1 MSELYIDD
9 MPAHSIAQ
17 KFGTPLYCYSA
28 TGIENNFS
36 NWQAAFEKTLPPA
49 GFTICFACKANDNIA
64 IMSLLGKQG
73 AGADIV
79 SGGELARAIKAKI
92 PPRKIV
98 YSGVGKKEREL
109 AEALRLGILQINVES
124 EEELRLIS
132 KLAKKMK
139 KTVQVALRVNPDV
152 DAKTHAKITTGKK
165 ENKFGIN
172 IKDAPRLYR
181 LAKSLPGIKATGV
194 AVHIGSQITS
204 LAPFKKAYK
213 RVAGLVLLLRKEGNT
228 ITTVDLGGGMGIT
241 YKDETPPD
249 LHLYALMVANIFSPL
264 DVHVIL
270 EPGRALVGNA
280 GVLLS
285 SVVSVKKGHDKT
297 FVILDAGMNDLIRP
311 ALYAAYHEI
320 IPVRPGTGKK
330 QSYDIV
336 GPVCETGDA
345 FHTSK
350 KMPPLK
356 TGDVVAILSAGA
368 YGAVMSSSY
377 NTRPPAGEVMVK
389 GSRAALIRK
398 AKTVEE
404 IIAEDTVPGWL
415 K

>member
-1 MSELYIDD
+1 MSEFYIDD
-9 MPAHSIAQ
+9 IPARSIAE

-28 TGIENNFS
+28 TGIENNF
-36 NWQAAFEKTLPPA
+36 NGWQRAFEKTLPRKN
-49 GFTICFACKANDNIA
+49 FTICFACKANDNIA
-64 IMSLLGKQG
+64 IMSLLEKLG

-98 YSGVGKKEREL
+98 YSGVGKKEAEL
-109 AEALRLGILQINVES
+109 AEALRLGLLQINVES

-172 IKDAPRLYR
+172 INDAPRLYR
-181 LAKSLPGIKATGV
+181 LARSLPGIRATGV
-194 AVHIGSQITS
+194 AMHIGSQITS
-204 LAPFKKAYK
+204 LTPFKKAYE
-213 RVAGLVLLLRKEGNT
+213 RMAALVLRLRKQGNA
-228 ITTVDLGGGMGIT
+228 ITTVDLGGGFGIT
-241 YKDETPPD
+241 YKDETPPG
-249 LHLYALMVANIFSPL
+249 LHLYALMVAGIFSPL
-264 DVHVIL
+264 GVHIIL

-285 SVVSVKKGHDKT
+285 SVVSIKKGHDKT

-311 ALYAAYHEI
+311 ALYDAYHEI
-320 IPVRPGTGKK
+320 VPVRPRAGKK
-330 QSYDIV
+330 QTYDIV
-336 GPVCETGDA
+336 GPVCETSDT
-345 FHTSK
+345 FHASK
-350 KMPPLK
+350 KMPALK

-368 YGAVMSSSY
+368 YGAVMSSAY
-377 NTRPPAGEVMVK
+377 NTRPPAGEAMVK

-398 AKTVEE
+398 TKTVAE
-404 IIAEDTVPGWL
+404 IIAEDTVPVWL